1 MKTNEKVEAI
11 KYLKEIV
18 VKYQKYEFAAWL
30 RHKEGNILDE
40 LRETYSYLPDN
51 PISYGQYL
59 YLTELFSEF
68 ENDYLLQIRK
78 LNMDN
83 SYMLNRETRLKDD
96 TSEMR
101 DCLYKICLPVIR
113 AEKLDKLLGDES

>member
-30 RHKEGNILDE
+30 RDKERNILDE
-40 LRETYSYLPDN
+40 LTGTYSYLPDG
-51 PISYGQYL
+51 PISYAQYL
-59 YLTELFSEF
+59 YLTELISEF
-68 ENDYLLQIRK
+68 DDETLPRHLDY
-78 LNMDN
+78 
-83 SYMLNRETRLKDD
+83 
-96 TSEMR
+96 TSLMKEY
-101 DCLYKICLPVIR
+101 LYKICLPVIR

>member
-11 KYLKEIV
+11 KYLKSIV

-30 RHKEGNILDE
+30 REKEGNILDE

-59 YLTELFSEF
+59 YLTELISEF
-68 ENDYLLQIRK
+68 EEINFVDE
-78 LNMDN
+78 LNLMKE
-83 SYMLNRETRLKDD
+83 Y
-96 TSEMR
+96 
-101 DCLYKICLPVIR
+101 LYKKCLPLIR

>member
-11 KYLKEIV
+11 KYLKSIV
-18 VKYQKYEFAAWL
+18 IKYQKYEFAAWL
-30 RHKEGNILDE
+30 REKERNILDE
-40 LRETYSYLPDN
+40 LTETYSYLPDN

-78 LNMDN
+78 LRMDN
-83 SYMLNRETRLKDD
+83 SYKTRLKDD